1 MNTNSVQIDDE
12 EEIDIKEIFRTVY
25 RYRYM
30 ILLLVLLFTASS
42 SYYAY
47 FKPNVYK
54 ASATVEVGLGQRG
67 GSVSQDMLA
76 MAMDSGMMDV
86 DTEMDIIKSRFLTEK
101 ALKKVNFSHRYY
113 TTIRYKEFEL
123 YRNSPFQVGM
133 NKGYGISFDF
143 YPLDEKS
150 YRLVVAESEDDNGTV
165 WSYDK
170 TLPYGKEITTEYFHL
185 NIVKIKEPQDAQYRF
200 VIMDPED
207 MGSFVQGGVSV
218 SPTSKYSSILE
229 ISYEDNVPLRAQ
241 EFANALSE
249 AYIQQNI
256 EKKTKEATRKLT
268 FIDKQLK
275 FITENL
281 KGSAIKL
288 EEFKKTSNTVNL
300 SAKAEKIIRQMSE
313 YETRLADITIEQEM
327 LNTLYEQVKSG
338 KNLESIAMIGVD
350 KDKSA
355 LAGMIKELQ
364 DAIIKKKILRENYT
378 EMHSE
383 VSKLSKTIKQ
393 LKKIIIATIKN
404 LRTSIKERKIL
415 IERSI
420 ARQQKLLNKLP
431 ADERMYGQLQRK
443 FVVNEKIYSYLLE
456 KRSETAIVKASTV
469 SKNRIIDKALMP
481 KSPIKPKKKLIVLI
495 GLILGLILGIALA
508 FLREFLD
515 DRIKEEEDVT
525 KVTGVPVLGLIPHIK
540 EDDGKVNIFL
550 SPKSAVAESF
560 RNLRTNLQFME
571 REKNT
576 QVIVVTS
583 TVGGEGKTTI
593 AINLGGIMSIAEKKT
608 VILNLDMR
616 KPTLHQKFGLENTK
630 GMSTLLSGSTGLAE
644 VIQHTEYENMDII
657 TSGPVPPNPSE
668 LIQGV
673 LMEKLLEKLRDIYDV
688 IILDTPPI
696 GLVTDAR
703 TLMHFADISIYVLR
717 ADYSKKGFLR
727 SVEKLSKEKISG
739 LGILLNDVKITKNG
753 YGYGYG
759 YGYYEEEYKK

>member
-1 MNTNSVQIDDE
+1 MNTNSVQIDEE
-12 EEIDIKEIFRTVY
+12 EEIDIKEIFRTLY

-30 ILLLVLLFTASS
+30 ILLLVILFTLAS

-67 GSVSQDMLA
+67 YGSQDMLTA
-76 MAMDSGMMDV
+76 AMDPGYMNA

-113 TTIRYKEFEL
+113 ITKRYKEFEL
-123 YRNSPFQVGM
+123 YKDSPFQVGM
-133 NKGYGISFDF
+133 NKGYNISFDF
-143 YPLDEKS
+143 YPVDEKN
-150 YRLVVAESEDDNGTV
+150 YRLVVIEAKDRNGNI
-165 WSYDK
+165 WSYDEI
-170 TLPYGKEITTEYFHL
+170 LPYSKEITTEYFHL
-185 NIVKIKEPQDAQYRF
+185 NIVKIKKPQDTQYRF
-200 VIMDPED
+200 VIMDPEN
-207 MGSFVQGGVSV
+207 MGRFVQGGVSV
-218 SPTSKYSSILE
+218 SQKSQYSTMLE

-249 AYIQQNI
+249 AYIEQNI

-313 YETRLADITIEQEM
+313 YETKLTEITIQQEM

-338 KNLESIAMIGVD
+338 KSLESIAIIGLE
-350 KDKSA
+350 KDKSV

-378 EMHSE
+378 EMHTE
-383 VSKLSKTIKQ
+383 VSKLSKTIVQ
-393 LKKIIIATIKN
+393 LKKVIIATIKN
-404 LRTSIKERKIL
+404 LRTSIKERKVL
-415 IERSI
+415 IEKSI
-420 ARQQKLLNKLP
+420 DKQQKLLNKLP
-431 ADERMYGQLQRK
+431 ADERMFGQLQRK

-456 KRSETAIVKASTV
+456 KRSETAIIKASTV
-469 SKNRIIDKALMP
+469 SKNRIIDKALTP
-481 KSPIKPKKKLIVLI
+481 GSPIKPKKKLIVLV

-525 KVTGVPVLGLIPHIK
+525 KVTDVPMLGLIPNIK
-540 EDDGKVNIFL
+540 KDQDKISVFL

-571 REKNT
+571 RDKSA
-576 QVIVVTS
+576 QVIAVTS

-593 AINLGGIMSIAEKKT
+593 CINLGGIMSMANKKT

-616 KPTLHQKFGLENTK
+616 KPTLHQKFGLQNTK
-630 GMSTLLSGSTGLAE
+630 GMSTLLSGNTALGE
-644 VIQHTEYENMDII
+644 VIQYTEYENLDII

-668 LIQGV
+668 LIQGE
-673 LMEKLLEKLRDIYDV
+673 LMERVLEKLREVYDI

-703 TLMHFADISIYVLR
+703 TLMHFADTSIYVLR

-727 SVEKLSKEKISG
+727 SIEKLSKEDIPG
-739 LGILLNDVKITKNG
+739 LGILLNDVKMSRNG

-759 YGYYEEEYKK
+759 YGYYEEEKK